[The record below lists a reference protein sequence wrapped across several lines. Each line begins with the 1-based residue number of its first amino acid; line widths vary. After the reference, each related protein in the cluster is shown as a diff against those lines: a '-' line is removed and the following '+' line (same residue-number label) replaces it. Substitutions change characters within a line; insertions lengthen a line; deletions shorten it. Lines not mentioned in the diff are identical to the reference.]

1 MARLLLLVLLRRC
14 CCKCSC
20 CRCAAGR
27 GPPEAWPRGCVA
39 AGRAEIILLD
49 YYGPEGEVTGCG
61 CTMAGFG
68 AHSGS
73 SSGGPFTSGTA
84 AGGSAATRIVPLN
97 RDSGIVKSGSEQR
110 PRQARSSCCRAHW
123 QRAAFR
129 GRQRPNTS
137 LQATNAGER
146 SGSEQRE
153 RRARSVCFV
162 VWKRKEAAGRRPSRG
177 GHLPRTN
184 RTGQR

>member
-1 MARLLLLVLLRRC
+1 
-14 CCKCSC
+14 
-20 CRCAAGR
+20 
-27 GPPEAWPRGCVA
+27 
-39 AGRAEIILLD
+39 
-49 YYGPEGEVTGCG
+49 
-61 CTMAGFG
+61 MAGFG

-153 RRARSVCFV
+153 TQSPVRVLRCVETERSGGPQAFTGRALATHKLHGVALRWLSCRWAPSV
-162 VWKRKEAAGRRPSRG
+162 AAKQRPRANLRRP
-177 GHLPRTN
+177 TK
-184 RTGQR
+184 